1 MLILLLCR
9 KRRAGC
15 CTVYQVSFIRPTAL
29 IGPIFHNPSKSIK
42 VLNQR
47 LMQSPVRQQQ
57 RQVLLL
63 AAGFEK
69 RPVHHKVSATHLRL
83 IDQLFGQISRCCPKA
98 ARHRQHFSIIRCFK
112 RNQGLPNARAKK
124 KNKIWSRTKF

>member
-1 MLILLLCR
+1 
-9 KRRAGC
+9 
-15 CTVYQVSFIRPTAL
+15 
-29 IGPIFHNPSKSIK
+29 
-42 VLNQR
+42 
-47 LMQSPVRQQQ
+47 MQSPVRQQQ

-98 ARHRQHFSIIRCFK
+98 ARHHQHFSMICSFEE
-112 RNQGLPNARAKK
+112 NQGLPKAGAKK
-124 KNKIWSRTKF
+124 KKTNLVMNEILRKNQLHGSKQTYHQLTFLQCLRS